1 MCRHVAVSEESD
13 AFSGKPGCIQ
23 RRTIFSKNFRSH
35 LKFLG
40 ARWVSYILGTQN
52 FTAPRY
58 RILCYR
64 QPGTPGFMYLSQ
76 NTHTQTYIY
85 IYISCTHTALSA
97 NKSDNISE
105 KLKGRFSFFHDIV
118 RRQFITYVSGQR
130 VVPISRSQDVERSKE
145 SSWKFDYSVNAT

>member
-1 MCRHVAVSEESD
+1 MGVIYTGDPKLYS
-13 AFSGKPGCIQ
+13 
-23 RRTIFSKNFRSH
+23 TT
-35 LKFLG
+35 L
-40 ARWVSYILGTQN
+40 QN
-52 FTAPRY
+52 FVLQATRH
-58 RILCYR
+58 
-64 QPGTPGFMYLSQ
+64 PGIYVPLTK
-76 NTHTQTYIY
+76 HTYTNIYIY